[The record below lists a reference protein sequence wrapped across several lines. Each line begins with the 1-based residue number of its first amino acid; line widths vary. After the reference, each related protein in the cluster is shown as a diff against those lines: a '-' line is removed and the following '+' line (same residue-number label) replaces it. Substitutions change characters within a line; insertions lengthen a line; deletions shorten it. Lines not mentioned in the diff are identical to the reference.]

1 MLQMWPAIVFGWPA
15 ILLSIALSVMGIV
28 RKRPTW
34 LVVAAILVFPI
45 SFYLVGSPLIGWFA
59 LAVPLSLA
67 VAGVSIYYHQ
77 TKVAWVLLAPFV
89 GVSSWLAIAV
99 MSE

>member
-1 MLQMWPAIVFGWPA
+1 MRNVLQMWPAIVFGWPA
-15 ILLSIALSVMGIV
+15 ILLSIALSAMGIV
-28 RKRPTW
+28 RKKPAW

-45 SFYLVGSPLIGWFA
+45 SFYLVGSPLVGWFA
-59 LAVPLSLA
+59 LAVPLS
-67 VAGVSIYYHQ
+67 HQQ

-89 GVSSWLAIAV
+89 AVSGWLAMMV